1 MREPGEDGKAR
12 SPRSRG
18 AGGGAIRNGIVN
30 KGSAVRSDRRI
41 DFREQSLLHYIS
53 LSFRAQIASL
63 CSRREHLRVR
73 ERGGFRVYGFL
84 KFERVIVVKKRSHF
98 SEKRPENVVWCGV
111 VWIMSVLKLL
121 LKINYVEWNCVP
133 FI

>member
-73 ERGGFRVYGFL
+73 EREREREGFRVYGFL
-84 KFERVIVVKKRSHF
+84 KFERVI
-98 SEKRPENVVWCGV
+98 
-111 VWIMSVLKLL
+111 
-121 LKINYVEWNCVP
+121 EW
-133 FI
+133 